1 MRAAAAVPTLAAA
14 FSFKCHQRSLPTLL
28 NPATQA
34 KTHAECYDY
43 LFALAARM
51 AAMGLDASAPGEP
64 PPPPIPPPA

>member
-1 MRAAAAVPTLAAA
+1 MRAAAALSLAAA
-14 FSFKCHQRSLPTLL
+14 FSFKCPHRSLLTLL
-28 NPATQA
+28 NPAAQA